1 MVPNAIERCKI
12 DLQLDSFKDASGLF
26 GIKAAKITRDK
37 KTPAKWWDSY
47 GDECPEL
54 QKFAIRVLS
63 LTCSSSG
70 CERNW
75 SAFEMVHT
83 KRRNRLHQKKMN
95 DLVFVMC
102 NLKLNDNQVKKQAND
117 FGEVFYHLSSDDD
130 WITEGEKHDGSSNF
144 DLLGVIDSATRRK
157 NGKEDESDDE
167 ENLNDVGMEC
177 HGTEDDLEIQNDV
190 NPDNSRSLELNI
202 VDNIGVGPGTS
213 SSTNVPNIGVGT
225 SSSSNNPLDGNDFDD
240 CFRNNEGDKGKE
252 GVFSLHDTP
261 TDCLF

>member
-1 MVPNAIERCKI
+1 
-12 DLQLDSFKDASGLF
+12 
-26 GIKAAKITRDK
+26 
-37 KTPAKWWDSY
+37 
-47 GDECPEL
+47 
-54 QKFAIRVLS
+54 
-63 LTCSSSG
+63 
-70 CERNW
+70 
-75 SAFEMVHT
+75 
-83 KRRNRLHQKKMN
+83 MN

-117 FGEVFYHLSSDDD
+117 FGEVFDHLSSDDD
-130 WITEGEKHDGSSNF
+130 WITEGEKHDGSSSF

-213 SSTNVPNIGVGT
+213 SSTNVSNIGAGT
-225 SSSSNNPLDGNDFDD
+225 SSSTNVPLDGNDFDD
-240 CFRNNEGDKGKE
+240 CFRNNEGNKGIVRETKAMR
-252 GVFSLHDTP
+252 V
-261 TDCLF
+261 CLVYMTHLQTVCFRCVNF

>member
-1 MVPNAIERCKI
+1 
-12 DLQLDSFKDASGLF
+12 
-26 GIKAAKITRDK
+26 
-37 KTPAKWWDSY
+37 
-47 GDECPEL
+47 
-54 QKFAIRVLS
+54 
-63 LTCSSSG
+63 
-70 CERNW
+70 
-75 SAFEMVHT
+75 
-83 KRRNRLHQKKMN
+83 
-95 DLVFVMC
+95 
-102 NLKLNDNQVKKQAND
+102 
-117 FGEVFYHLSSDDD
+117 
-130 WITEGEKHDGSSNF
+130 
-144 DLLGVIDSATRRK
+144 LLGVIDSATRRK

-213 SSTNVPNIGVGT
+213 SSTNVPNIGAGT

-240 CFRNNEGDKGKE
+240 CFRNNEGDKGNE

>member
-1 MVPNAIERCKI
+1 
-12 DLQLDSFKDASGLF
+12 
-26 GIKAAKITRDK
+26 
-37 KTPAKWWDSY
+37 
-47 GDECPEL
+47 
-54 QKFAIRVLS
+54 
-63 LTCSSSG
+63 
-70 CERNW
+70 
-75 SAFEMVHT
+75 
-83 KRRNRLHQKKMN
+83 MN

-117 FGEVFYHLSSDDD
+117 FGEFFDHLSSDDD
-130 WITEGEKHDGSSNF
+130 WITEGEKRDGSSNF

-213 SSTNVPNIGVGT
+213 SSTNVSNIGTGT
-225 SSSSNNPLDGNDFDD
+225 SSSTNVPLDGNDFDD
-240 CFRNNEGDKGKE
+240 CFRNNEGDKDNE

-261 TDCLF
+261 TNCLF